1 MQKMQMLAPNS
12 GRVQRVESDRPFSA
26 SEFEQR
32 LSAFRV
38 VRDRRTKPANVSYGN
53 TVLPVEAVP
62 AAVPVAVRGAVR
74 SSNQQQ
80 SQQAERAQQQQQQ
93 QQQHVADELD
103 RLQTFLTEQLGDAAL
118 AQRVMDA
125 FVAQT

>member
-1 MQKMQMLAPNS
+1 MLKMQMLAQNS

-26 SEFEQR
+26 SEFEER

-38 VRDRRTKPANVSYGN
+38 VRDRRSKPADVSFGN
-53 TVLPVEAVP
+53 TVLPVEAAP
-62 AAVPVAVRGAVR
+62 AAVPAAARGAVR
-74 SSNQQQ
+74 SSNHHE

-93 QQQHVADELD
+93 QQHVATKLD

-125 FVAQT
+125 FVAQS